1 MRITFA
7 RRSGPTLMWS
17 LFLGCAHNKV
27 RSWFYPFDLTWLL
40 QCRAVPADHGV
51 RDVREAFDALEGA
64 EDETILLLQLLQ
76 RWRLGMRITFGV
88 DQHPPQMVGRLERR
102 WHRRTWTSLL
112 TGLPR
117 AWSSSSPRESFT
129 GTHPHAP
136 HILLLRV
143 FWISLT
149 LCWPNSGTLQQE
161 ISWLITT
168 RTPRYQ
174 ILASPGICLKR
185 LCL

>member
-51 RDVREAFDALEGA
+51 RDVREAFDPLEGA

-76 RWRLGMRITFGV
+76 RWRLGSG
-88 DQHPPQMVGRLERR
+88 
-102 WHRRTWTSLL
+102 SLL
-112 TGLPR
+112 VLTSILLRWWWGWRDVDIEGLEQVCLRGCQGHGVPR
-117 AWSSSSPRESFT
+117 LQGSHSQVPIPMLYISFSSESFEYPLHYDQT
-129 GTHPHAP
+129 QGPCSKKYP
-136 HILLLRV
+136 G
-143 FWISLT
+143 WS
-149 LCWPNSGTLQQE
+149 QQE
-161 ISWLITT
+161 HQDIRFWPL
-168 RTPRYQ
+168 
-174 ILASPGICLKR
+174 
-185 LCL
+185 